1 MRRALCEEVIFQRG
15 SEGGKGEEE
24 PAHHLQN
31 KGEEEAKC
39 ITQDPVR
46 WQKPIS
52 YFHKENLK

>member
-31 KGEEEAKC
+31 KGEEEQRA
-39 ITQDPVR
+39 Q
-46 WQKPIS
+46 
-52 YFHKENLK
+52 EGMLLKILNY